1 LIKAFAQPRTDRLL
15 EERML
20 GPSHPNGY
28 LEECSM
34 SAVEKQPGRAA
45 FEIKKGPLQVMTLS
59 EADVERY
66 LDLQELL
73 DGLED
78 GFRGLE
84 LGEVQSPRRTQLSVG
99 GKGFSLAMPAWRP
112 GMQMMVKIVNVF
124 DGNLNIDLP
133 NHLAL
138 INLFDP
144 DTGATSC
151 VMDGTYIT
159 GIRTAASAV
168 LSARMLSQSVSRI
181 ATVIGAGVQ
190 GREHVR
196 LLPLIRDF
204 KRIHVCSLRF
214 ADAQKLAARSEI
226 ARATTDVEAAVRES
240 DVVCLATHSPTPVIR
255 PEWVQRGTHV
265 TSVGYYPPNGEL
277 PKDLAREHRLFVETL
292 DAFQPTPVGCGELAG
307 LDSSVG
313 TTLGAVALGRKAG
326 RLSDVEITVYKAMGV
341 AMEDM
346 VAANLAYQRAKQ
358 EGGGGVMAW

>member
-1 LIKAFAQPRTDRLL
+1 
-15 EERML
+15 
-20 GPSHPNGY
+20 
-28 LEECSM
+28 M
-34 SAVEKQPGRAA
+34 SALEKQPAKAA
-45 FEIKKGPLQVMTLS
+45 FEVKKGTRQVMTLS
-59 EADVERY
+59 ETEVEKY
-66 LDLQELL
+66 LDLKELL

-84 LGEVQSPRRTQLSVG
+84 LGEVQSPPRSQLSVA
-99 GKGFSLAMPAWRP
+99 GKGFSLAMPAWRQ
-112 GMQMMVKIVNVF
+112 GLQMTVKIVNVF
-124 DGNLNIDLP
+124 DGNLDIDLP

-168 LSARMLSQSVSRI
+168 LSARMLSRSGSRI

-204 KRIHVCSLRF
+204 EHINVCSLRF
-214 ADAQKLAARSEI
+214 EDAQRLAARSEI
-226 ARATTDVEAAVRES
+226 ARATTDMETAVRES
-240 DVVCLATHSPTPVIR
+240 DVVCLAAHSPTPVIS
-255 PEWVQRGTHV
+255 PEWVKRGAHV
-265 TSVGYYPPNGEL
+265 SSVGYCPPNGEL
-277 PKDLAREHRLFVETL
+277 PKDLARHHRLFVETL

-307 LDSSVG
+307 LDASMG
-313 TTLGAVALGRKAG
+313 TTLGAVALDRKAG
-326 RLSDVEITVYKAMGV
+326 RISDVEITVYKAMGL

-346 VAANLAYQRAKQ
+346 VAANLAYQRAKR

>member
-1 LIKAFAQPRTDRLL
+1 
-15 EERML
+15 
-20 GPSHPNGY
+20 
-28 LEECSM
+28 M
-34 SAVEKQPGRAA
+34 STVKKQPGKAA
-45 FEIKKGPLQVMTLS
+45 FEIKKGARQVMTLS
-59 EADVERY
+59 ETDVERY

-84 LGEVQSPRRTQLSVG
+84 LGQIQSPPRSQLSVA

-112 GMQMMVKIVNVF
+112 GMQITVKIVNVF
-124 DGNLNIDLP
+124 DGNLEIDLP

-144 DTGATSC
+144 QTGATSC

-168 LSARMLSQSVSRI
+168 LSARMLSRSGSQI

-204 KRIHVCSLRF
+204 ERINVCSLRF
-214 ADAQKLAARSEI
+214 EDAQKLAAGNQIS
-226 ARATTDVEAAVRES
+226 RATTDMEAAVRES
-240 DVVCLATHSPTPVIR
+240 DIVCLATHSPMPVIR
-255 PEWVQRGTHV
+255 PEWVKRGTHV
-265 TSVGYYPPNGEL
+265 SSVGYYPPNGEL
-277 PKDLAREHRLFVETL
+277 PKDLAKEHRLFVETL
-292 DAFQPTPVGCGELAG
+292 DAFQPTPVGCGELTG

-313 TTLGAVALGRKAG
+313 TTLGAVALGRKPG
-326 RLSDVEITVYKAMGV
+326 RLRDSEITIYKAMGV

-346 VAANLAYQRAKQ
+346 VAANLAYQRGKR

>member
-1 LIKAFAQPRTDRLL
+1 MREVGRQP
-15 EERML
+15 
-20 GPSHPNGY
+20 
-28 LEECSM
+28 
-34 SAVEKQPGRAA
+34 AKAA
-45 FEIKKGPLQVMTLS
+45 FEVKKGIRQVMTLS
-59 EADVERY
+59 EADVEKY
-66 LDLQELL
+66 LDPRELL
-73 DGLED
+73 TGLED

-84 LGEVQSPRRTQLSVG
+84 LGEVQSPPRPKLSVA

-112 GMQMMVKIVNVF
+112 GMQLTVKIVNVF
-124 DGNLNIDLP
+124 DGNLNFDLP

-144 DTGATSC
+144 NTGATSC

-168 LSARMLSQSVSRI
+168 LSARMLSKSGSRI

-190 GREHVR
+190 AREHLR

-204 KRIHVCSLRF
+204 ERINVCSLRF
-214 ADAQKLAARSEI
+214 EDAQKLAALSEI

-240 DVVCLATHSPTPVIR
+240 DIVCLAAHSATPVIR
-255 PEWVQRGTHV
+255 SEWVKVGTHV
-265 TSVGYYPPNGEL
+265 SSVGYYPPHGEL
-277 PKDLAREHRLFVETL
+277 PKDLASKYRLFVETL

-307 LDSSVG
+307 LDPSTG
-313 TTLGAVALGRKAG
+313 TTLGAVALGRKPG
-326 RLSDVEITVYKAMGV
+326 RLTDAEITVYKGMGV

-346 VAANLAYQRAKQ
+346 IAANLAYQRAKR

>member
-1 LIKAFAQPRTDRLL
+1 
-15 EERML
+15 
-20 GPSHPNGY
+20 
-28 LEECSM
+28 M
-34 SAVEKQPGRAA
+34 SAVEKQPSRAA

-59 EADVERY
+59 ETDVEKY
-66 LDLQELL
+66 LDPQELL

-84 LGEVQSPRRTQLSVG
+84 LGEVQSPPRTQVSVA

-112 GMQMMVKIVNVF
+112 GMQITVKIVNVF
-124 DGNLNIDLP
+124 DGNLEIDLP

-138 INLFDP
+138 INLFDSE
-144 DTGATSC
+144 TGATSC

-168 LSARMLSQSVSRI
+168 LSARMLSRTGSRI

-204 KRIHVCSLRF
+204 EPINVCSLRF
-214 ADAQKLAARSEI
+214 EDAQKLAAGSEI
-226 ARATTDVEAAVRES
+226 ARATTEVEAAVRES
-240 DVVCLATHSPTPVIR
+240 DVVCLAAHSPTPVIR
-255 PEWVQRGTHV
+255 PEWVKRGTHV
-265 TSVGYYPPNGEL
+265 SSVGYYP
-277 PKDLAREHRLFVETL
+277 RLFVETL
-292 DAFQPTPVGCGELAG
+292 DAFQPTPVGCGELVG

-326 RLSDVEITVYKAMGV
+326 RLSDGEITVYKAMGV

-346 VAANLAYQRAKQ
+346 VAANLAYQRAKR